1 MKINSLTV
9 KTYIYATAIVAASA
23 MFGIQHAT
31 AQGIPDILPAV
42 VIAGAKNNTSP
53 TPNAPVIEDEADFI
67 AYEKSGGIQMDNR
80 HITITRGKSTVIE
93 VDRNIADVLV
103 ADPSVIEVGALKNHR
118 LYLIGAALGDTNVM
132 IFDGNGNPIQKLDV
146 HVRVDETTLQETL
159 TTLFPSESIVAKTV
173 NDDIML
179 TGNVSTPAA
188 AARIQEVAA
197 RFAGQDEAVVNML
210 SVQGD
215 QQVMIKVRVLEV
227 SRSVLNELGLDTDIG
242 GSSDNLSAALA
253 SSGGVGL
260 TANPLAAGQL
270 LFNDGSNS
278 ISTIFQALERD
289 GLVST
294 LAEPNLTAISGQNA
308 RFLAGGEFPIPKE
321 VDDEGNVSYE
331 YKPFGVSLAFKPVV
345 MSKDRINLQVST
357 EVSDISDDFSFQIP
371 GVTVPG
377 FDVRRAETNVEMAS
391 GGTLMMAGLIESKSL
406 NRLNRLPGVKDIPV
420 IGALSSSESF
430 ARNESELVIMITSYL
445 VKPFAD
451 KNQTATRV
459 PSEQQTPLNKA
470 LMANMARLNGKSDV
484 TRASNGQPVGYL
496 LD

>member
-1 MKINSLTV
+1 MIKINLRTLRY
-9 KTYIYATAIVAASA
+9 TICGLGLMASA
-23 MFGIQHAT
+23 ALFGTQNAK

-42 VIAGAKNNTSP
+42 VIAGAT
-53 TPNAPVIEDEADFI
+53 NAPQSDTHDANDTTG
-67 AYEKSGGIQMDNR
+67 YEKSGEAQMENR

-93 VDRNIADVLV
+93 VNRNIADVLV
-103 ADPSVIEVGALKNHR
+103 ADPSIIEVGALKNHR

-132 IFDGNGNPIQKLDV
+132 VFDGAGNPIQKLDV
-146 HVRVDETTLQETL
+146 HVRVDETTLQDTL
-159 TTLFPSESIVAKTV
+159 ASLFPAENIIAKTV

-210 SVQGD
+210 SVAGD

-242 GSSDNLSAALA
+242 GSSDNLSAILA

-308 RFLAGGEFPIPKE
+308 RFLAGGEFPIPNE
-321 VDDEGNVSYE
+321 VDDDGNVSYE

-357 EVSDISDDFSFQIP
+357 EVSDISDDFSFQVP
-371 GVTVPG
+371 GITVPG

-406 NRLNRLPGVKDIPV
+406 NRLNRVPGVKDIP
-420 IGALSSSESF
+420 ILGALSASESF
-430 ARNESELVIMITSYL
+430 ARNESELVIMITSHL

-451 KNQTATRV
+451 TTQATRI
-459 PSEQQTPLNKA
+459 PTEQQTPLNKA

-484 TRASNGQPVGYL
+484 ARASNGKPVGYL

>member
-1 MKINSLTV
+1 MKMNSTPIKNFVLSLGL
-9 KTYIYATAIVAASA
+9 IASA
-23 MFGIQHAT
+23 AAFGAHHAS

-42 VIAGAKNNTSP
+42 VIAGAKNTP
-53 TPNAPVIEDEADFI
+53 TPPPQMDDGAIVT
-67 AYEKSGGIQMDNR
+67 YEKSGSVQLDNR
-80 HITITRGKSTVIE
+80 HVTITRGKSTVIE

-146 HVRVDETTLQETL
+146 HVRVDETTLQDTIQ
-159 TTLFPSESIVAKTV
+159 TLFPNEDVIAKTV

-188 AARIQEVAA
+188 AARISEVAA
-197 RFAGQDEAVVNML
+197 RFAGRDEAIVNMM
-210 SVQGD
+210 SVAGD

-227 SRSVLNELGLDTDIG
+227 SRSVLNELGLDTDINTSNG
-242 GSSDNLSAALA
+242 DVTAALGTA
-253 SSGGVGL
+253 GAVGL
-260 TANPLAAGQL
+260 TANSLAAGQL
-270 LFNDGSNS
+270 LFNNGSDS
-278 ISTIFQALERD
+278 LSTIFQALERD

-308 RFLAGGEFPIPKE
+308 KFLAGGEFPIPKE

-345 MSKDRINLQVST
+345 LSKDRINLQVST

-406 NRLNRLPGVKDIPV
+406 NRLNRVPGVKDIP
-420 IGALSSSESF
+420 ILGALSSSESF

-451 KNQTATRV
+451 TNQAAERKPTENK
-459 PSEQQTPLNKA
+459 SPLNQA
-470 LMANMARLNGKSDV
+470 LMANMARTNGKSNV
-484 TRASNGQPVGYL
+484 TRAANGKPVGYL